1 MIRSTRFSSGIEVG
15 QNLSKPKKQE
25 KELQNQQD
33 RVSSRKAKATGA
45 AGDVNSQCYDFKS
58 ITIDKVKQ
66 ITSNEETYQELKSLV
81 GQSTITSLHME
92 LL

>member
-1 MIRSTRFSSGIEVG
+1 MIRSTRSSSGTPVG
-15 QNLSKPKKQE
+15 QTLSRSKKQE
-25 KELQNQQD
+25 KELQKQQD
-33 RVSSRKAKATGA
+33 RVSSRKTKATGA

-81 GQSTITSLHME
+81 GQSTITSLYMK